1 MQTPAVRPS
10 RSREQQPPPHGLTA
24 GSYVTDE
31 LNLFRCLS
39 VDRSL
44 MADATILLEDCM
56 TLEVLILP
64 LDEATMAHLRVVR
77 EASPDDVELE
87 HPAEAALRSRH

>member
-10 RSREQQPPPHGLTA
+10 RSRDPQPPPHCLAA
-24 GSYVTDE
+24 GTYVTDE
-31 LNLFRCLS
+31 VNLFRCLS

-44 MADATILLEDCM
+44 IPDATVLLEDCM

-64 LDEATMAHLRVVR
+64 LDGATMAHLRVVR
-77 EASPDDVELE
+77 RARPEDAESA
-87 HPAEAALRSRH
+87 HPAEATLG

>member
-10 RSREQQPPPHGLTA
+10 LSRDQQPPPHGLAA
-24 GSYVTDE
+24 GTYVTDE

-39 VDRSL
+39 VDPSL
-44 MADATILLEDCM
+44 IPDATVLLEDCT

-64 LDEATMAHLRVVR
+64 LDEETMAHLRVVR
-77 EASPDDVELE
+77 SASPEDAELE
-87 HPAEAALRSRH
+87 HPAEAALR

>member
-1 MQTPAVRPS
+1 MRTPAVRS
-10 RSREQQPPPHGLTA
+10 SQSREQQPPPRDLTA

-39 VDRSL
+39 IDRSL
-44 MADATILLEDCM
+44 MPDATVLLEDCK

-64 LDEATMAHLRVVR
+64 LDEIAKAHLRVVR
-77 EASPDDVELE
+77 EASPGDVETL
-87 HPAEAALRSRH
+87 HPAEAALRSRS